1 MSMFEGSRALPV
13 LCAAALLACLCAV
26 PRPAAAD
33 DDLKLILGSTAFGLG
48 DVVQFIAEDQGF
60 YKAEHLN
67 VEREEANGPA
77 ICAQLVASGKGDVC
91 AMSIEPIL
99 LGYQHGLRLQL
110 FLSRTSR
117 YSYCMAVPEESPIR
131 TLADFKGAT
140 IGELSTGE
148 PSEIAAR
155 SMLEGAGLQ
164 AGDVTFLPI
173 GFGAQAVGTV
183 VDKRVAGLAYP
194 YLEIVK
200 FDVIFHKKM
209 RVFYHPILKDISN
222 VGYAASPATIAAR
235 RDVLR
240 RFARAL
246 VEAAVFVHANP
257 QASAR
262 IFLSKAPGPKYTEA
276 DVQNVT
282 RELVQTRDFLPAAD
296 PASKRIGALSPLGIA
311 FYTKLLTD
319 GGLIHDVPPLDAVM
333 TNQFVDFANDFNHA
347 AIVAQAKN
355 TR

>member
-1 MSMFEGSRALPV
+1 MSMFGTLRAL
-13 LCAAALLACLCAV
+13 CACALLAGVCAAG
-26 PRPAAAD
+26 RPAAAD

-48 DVVQFIAEDQGF
+48 DVIQFIAEDQGF

-99 LGYQHGLRLQL
+99 LGYQRGLRLQL

-117 YSYCMAVPEESPIR
+117 YSYCMAVPEDSPIR

-140 IGELSTGE
+140 IGELSPGE
-148 PSEIAAR
+148 PSEVAAR
-155 SMLEGAGLQ
+155 SMLEGAGLR
-164 AGDVTFLPI
+164 ADDVTFLPI

-209 RVFYHPILKDISN
+209 RVFYHPILKDITN
-222 VGYAASPATIAAR
+222 VGYAAAPATIR
-235 RDVLR
+235 NRGDVLR

-246 VEAAVFVHANP
+246 VKAAVFVHANP

-276 DVQNVT
+276 DIQNVT
-282 RELVQTRDFLPAAD
+282 RELLLTRDYLPAAD
-296 PASKRIGALSPLGIA
+296 PSSKRIGALSPLGIS

-319 GGLIHDVPPLDAVM
+319 GGLIHEVPPIDAVM
-333 TNQFVDFANDFNHA
+333 TNQFVDFANDFDRPA
-347 AIVAQAKN
+347 LFALAKKA
-355 TR
+355 R